1 MDDSTESNTPRVPE
15 RVPED
20 EARRVFDTMRI
31 GTKEQRTL
39 IVEQGRKATQVKPAR
54 SYSLRLSYSSG
65 HAMDNK

>member
-1 MDDSTESNTPRVPE
+1 MADSTEGNNL

-31 GTKEQRTL
+31 GTQEQRTH
-39 IVEQGRKATQVKPAR
+39 IIKQGRKATQVKPTR

-65 HAMDNK
+65 STTDNK